1 MGQDFKETAHFK
13 TDLKAYREN
22 YDHIF
27 KKYKCNCH
35 LFDNQTCDTCK
46 EDEEMKD
53 RVIAEDFGPCD
64 F

>member
-13 TDLKAYREN
+13 TDLKAYWEN
-22 YDHIF
+22 YDRIF

-53 RVIAEDFGPCD
+53 RVIVEDFGPCD
-64 F
+64 L